1 MDVRLL
7 ASAIFSPAI
16 EQVTILVNFFSIK
29 LIKPN
34 YFRQELQPIWGCF
47 LIKESHAPV
56 LRARK
61 AAQLRNES
69 GKIQT
74 QKGAPA
80 PKNIGILILRPLKL
94 LMFSPVVL
102 LLSFSMSITYSYIYL
117 LFTTLPAVF
126 MDIYGVSQSTAGYL
140 FTGLGIGMFV
150 GLIICLLTFP
160 KIMARKKK
168 RAKGKYSSE
177 SLMSLMIPGT
187 FIIPI
192 SLFWY
197 GWSIHFHAHY
207 IIPII
212 ATGFLGFGFISTF
225 VSLPYLLR
233 CLILMR
239 V

>member
-1 MDVRLL
+1 MG
-7 ASAIFSPAI
+7 F
-16 EQVTILVNFFSIK
+16 
-29 LIKPN
+29 
-34 YFRQELQPIWGCF
+34 F
-47 LIKESHAPV
+47 LIRESYAPV

-126 MDIYGVSQSTAGYL
+126 MDVYGVSQSTAGYL

-168 RAKGKYSSE
+168 SQGKILLGIPDVSHDTWNFYHSDFTVLVWVVNTLSCSLHYSDNCNWVLRIRLYIYLCKP
-177 SLMSLMIPGT
+177 SLSFTMLNINEG
-187 FIIPI
+187 ID
-192 SLFWY
+192 
-197 GWSIHFHAHY
+197 
-207 IIPII
+207 
-212 ATGFLGFGFISTF
+212 
-225 VSLPYLLR
+225 PYTNLLS
-233 CLILMR
+233 
-239 V
+239 

>member
-1 MDVRLL
+1 MG
-7 ASAIFSPAI
+7 F
-16 EQVTILVNFFSIK
+16 ILI
-29 LIKPN
+29 
-34 YFRQELQPIWGCF
+34 R
-47 LIKESHAPV
+47 ESYAPV
-56 LRARK
+56 LRASK
-61 AAQLRNES
+61 TAKLQNES

-94 LMFSPVVL
+94 LIFSPVVL
-102 LLSFSMSITYSYIYL
+102 LLSSTMSITYSYIYL

-126 MDIYGVSQSTAGYL
+126 MDVYGVSQSTAGYL

-160 KIMARKKK
+160 KIMAKK
-168 RAKGKYSSE
+168 RKRANGKYSSE

-207 IIPII
+207 MIPIT

-225 VSLPYLLR
+225 VRLPYLSR
-233 CLILMR
+233 
-239 V
+239 

>member
-1 MDVRLL
+1 MGFFLVR
-7 ASAIFSPAI
+7 
-16 EQVTILVNFFSIK
+16 
-29 LIKPN
+29 
-34 YFRQELQPIWGCF
+34 
-47 LIKESHAPV
+47 ESYAPV

-61 AAQLRNES
+61 VTKLRNES

-74 QKGAPA
+74 QKGALA
-80 PKNIGILILRPLKL
+80 QKNIEILILQPLKL
-94 LMFSPVVL
+94 LIFSPVVL
-102 LLSFSMSITYSYIYL
+102 LLSFSMSITCSYIYP

-126 MDIYGVSQSTAGYL
+126 MDVYGVFQSTAGYL
-140 FTGLGIGMFV
+140 FTGLSIGMFV

-160 KIMARKKK
+160 KIMARKRK
-168 RAKGKYSSE
+168 RANGKYSSE
-177 SLMSLMIPGT
+177 SLMSLVIPGT

-212 ATGFLGFGFISTF
+212 ATGFLGVGFISTF
-225 VSLPYLLR
+225 VRFPYLLGY
-233 CLILMR
+233 LILMR